1 MDFSHVA
8 VLMALALFASAGLHY
23 DLLRTRTAA
32 AAGAGGDPAWL
43 HAGRI
48 LIAGLLISAATV
60 TVLCLVSLIYPE
72 FSFDF
77 GGFTENAESPGLALW
92 TALCFTFLALTV
104 SALSATVM
112 TYLEFHPRYAPNRPW
127 TQTPQTLRR
136 MARNS
141 EDIEVEV
148 KLADG
153 TTYRGLLG
161 GHEQPDRY
169 LVLTEPIF
177 DVGDH
182 GKPLPM
188 DALNWPWLAV
198 PQSRIISLLA
208 RPIQDGLAERRTQP
222 TSLGPRHSNPHFGL
236 VGQLKLFLQSCY
248 QRRFDPYTLA
258 KVLCAQV
265 GFMTLLAVLA
275 RSFATLV

>member
-1 MDFSHVA
+1 MEFSHVA
-8 VLMALALFASAGLHY
+8 VLMAVALFVTPGLHY
-23 DLLRTRTAA
+23 DLLRTRASI
-32 AAGAGGDPAWL
+32 AAGSTADPTRP
-43 HAGRI
+43 HVGRI
-48 LIAGLLISAATV
+48 LIAGLLISSAAV

-72 FSFDF
+72 FSFGF
-77 GGFTENAESPGLALW
+77 GGFAENSRSPGLAVW
-92 TALCFTFLALTV
+92 TATCFIALALTV

-112 TYLEFHPRYAPNRPW
+112 TYLEFHPRYVPRP
-127 TQTPQTLRR
+127 PQTLRR
-136 MARNS
+136 MSRLA

-161 GHEQPDRY
+161 GQEQPDRY

-177 DVGDH
+177 DIGDH

-188 DALNWPWLAV
+188 DALNWPWLAL
-198 PQSRIISLLA
+198 SLSTIVSVMA
-208 RPIQDGLAERRTQP
+208 RPVPEGLAERQNQLNP
-222 TSLGPRHSNPHFGL
+222 AGPRHSHPYFGL
-236 VGQLKLFLQSCY
+236 VGQIKLFLQTCY

-265 GFMTLLAVLA
+265 AFMTLLSVLA
-275 RSFATLV
+275 RVFTAFG